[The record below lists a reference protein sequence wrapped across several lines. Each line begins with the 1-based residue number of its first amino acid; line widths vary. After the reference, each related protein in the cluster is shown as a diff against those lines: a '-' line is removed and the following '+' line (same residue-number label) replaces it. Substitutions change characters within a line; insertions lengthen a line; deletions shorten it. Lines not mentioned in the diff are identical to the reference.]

1 MNKNVEDFIY
11 NWIYKQHWYM
21 EYSPTIIVGYINSN
35 KSNFI
40 TFQTSIFNI
49 KLWKYE

>member
-1 MNKNVEDFIY
+1 MNKQFL

-21 EYSPTIIVGYINSN
+21 EHSPTIID

-49 KLWKYE
+49 KLWKHE